1 LISNISYFIFGLA
14 FIGFVNAKGRW
25 LKRRETNKGST
36 SSVAIVEPN
45 IDNANG
51 EATNIAQ
58 SPKRRGTTNGSTV
71 SVAAT
76 VTSAAIDAEA
86 HTAQS
91 PIVNHPNVEDNSKK
105 NGVMQQLGIFYALG
119 VALLCQGGFSIC
131 YHLCPTNLSL
141 QFDTTIMYIICILGI
156 IKIYQV

>member
-14 FIGFVNAKGRW
+14 FLGFVYAKGRW
-25 LKRRETNKGST
+25 LKRRDANKGS
-36 SSVAIVEPN
+36 N
-45 IDNANG
+45 I
-51 EATNIAQ
+51 
-58 SPKRRGTTNGSTV
+58 

-76 VTSAAIDAEA
+76 VTVAAESSTVTGEEHIAL
-86 HTAQS
+86 S
-91 PIVNHPNVEDNSKK
+91 PIDNRPNVEDNPEK

-119 VALLCQGGFSIC
+119 VALLCQSGFSIC